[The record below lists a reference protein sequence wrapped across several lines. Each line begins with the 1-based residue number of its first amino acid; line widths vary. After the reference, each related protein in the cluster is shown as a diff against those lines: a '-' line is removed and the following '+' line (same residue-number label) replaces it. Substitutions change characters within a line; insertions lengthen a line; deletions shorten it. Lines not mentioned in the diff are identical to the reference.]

1 MPRYLPNKVITDC
14 WSSAGSVTFY
24 HRNGVCYYKNK
35 GVHTFQESEI
45 QLENLDLHRRALAAW
60 KNLEPATQETW
71 NGYAATVV
79 SHRPPFDE
87 TCHISGHN
95 LFVSAYHG
103 FAQLDDEHVPS
114 PAAYE
119 EFPIVWIGLDSAD
132 EVEAG
137 TLRMK
142 LRTKLEGNAVPTR
155 YRLHVRIQLTSP
167 GMGRNGGKMRAFVA
181 EANCTSSDC
190 IVTVLV
196 PDYKTIWGLDLQSYQ
211 VHCRYLLIDTQTGYR
226 NIFRKK
232 SFLMEVQQIA

>member
-1 MPRYLPNKVITDC
+1 MPRYLPNKVISDC
-14 WSSAGSVTFY
+14 WSSAGNVTFF
-24 HRNGVCYYKNK
+24 HIDGVCYWKNR
-35 GVHTFQESEI
+35 GTHTFQESEI

-60 KNLEPATQETW
+60 KELDPEIQAVW
-71 NGYAATVV
+71 NEMALPVK
-79 SHRPPFDE
+79 SHRPPFDG
-87 TCHISGHN
+87 TGHISGHN

-103 FAQLDDEHVPS
+103 FAQLGDEHLPS
-114 PAAYE
+114 PAVYE
-119 EFPIVWIGLDSAD
+119 DFPIVWIDLDSAD

-142 LRTKLEGNAVPTR
+142 LRVELDGGAVATR

-196 PDYKTIWGLDLQSYQ
+196 PDYKTIWGLDLPSYQ

-232 SFLMEVQQIA
+232 SFLMELQG

>member
-1 MPRYLPNKVITDC
+1 MPRYLPNKVISDC
-14 WSSAGSVTFY
+14 WSSAGNVTFF
-24 HRNGVCYYKNK
+24 HIDGVCYWKK
-35 GVHTFQESEI
+35 RGTHTFQESEI

-60 KNLEPATQETW
+60 KELDPAVQAVW
-71 NGYAATVV
+71 NELARPVK
-79 SHRPPFDE
+79 SHRPPFDG
-87 TCHISGHN
+87 TGHISGHN

-103 FAQLDDEHVPS
+103 FAQLGDEHLPS
-114 PAAYE
+114 PAVYE
-119 EFPIVWIGLDSAD
+119 DFPIVWIDFDSAD

-142 LRTKLEGNAVPTR
+142 LRVELDGGAVATR
-155 YRLHVRIQLTSP
+155 YRIHIRIQLTSP

-196 PDYKTIWGLDLQSYQ
+196 PDYKTIWGLDLSSYQ

-232 SFLMEVQQIA
+232 SFLMEVRK

>member
-1 MPRYLPNKVITDC
+1 MPRYVPNKVITDC
-14 WSSAGSVTFY
+14 WSSAGSVTFF
-24 HRNGVCYYKNK
+24 HINGVCYYKNR
-35 GVHTFQESEI
+35 GSHTFQESEL
-45 QLENLDLHRRALAAW
+45 QLEHLELQRRALAAW
-60 KNLEPATQETW
+60 RSLPFETQLIW
-71 NGYAATVV
+71 NELALPVV
-79 SHRPPFDE
+79 SHRPPFDGSS
-87 TCHISGHN
+87 HISGCN
-95 LFVSAYHG
+95 LFTSAYHG
-103 FAQLDDEHVPS
+103 FAQLGDEHIPS

-142 LRTKLEGNAVPTR
+142 LRTKLEGNVISTR

-181 EANCTSSDC
+181 EANCTSTDC

-232 SFLMEVQQIA
+232 SFLMEVQ